1 MFGMSASNSVARVY
15 FLPDC
20 KKCEQLKE
28 WMKERH
34 LPFEAKWFDTETQTE
49 FVMKNMFGNPPI
61 LEVGDRCASSEEMFP
76 GGVLSEGVVRD
87 VLNVKEG

>member
-1 MFGMSASNSVARVY
+1 MSASNSVARVY
-15 FLPDC
+15 SLPDC

-28 WMKERH
+28 WMKERNVS
-34 LPFEAKWFDTETQTE
+34 FEAKWFDTEAQTE
-49 FVMKNMFGNPPI
+49 FVMRNMFGNPPI
-61 LEVGDRCASSEEMFP
+61 LEVGGRCASAEEMFP